1 MSSLVRSSAAPIVG
15 CGKAPKLG
23 KLSKAG
29 RMQAV
34 KAWTKCKLDERM
46 AKRKAMLDK
55 RMNKMEKKMEKME
68 QKMDKM
74 MERGSSSSQAA
85 Q

>member
-1 MSSLVRSSAAPIVG
+1 ME
-15 CGKAPKLG
+15 KADRLK
-23 KLSKAG
+23 
-29 RMQAV
+29 AV

-46 AKRKAMLDK
+46 AKRKAMIEK
-55 RMNKMEKKMEKME
+55 RMEKMKNKVE
-68 QKMDKM
+68 KMENKMDKM